1 MVDLF
6 LKSKKAD
13 EMQIL
18 QLYTE
23 IIKDVFERDQNQKLG
38 KTGRFLK
45 MQNYALVTVD
55 LSS

>member
-6 LKSKKAD
+6 LKSKNAD